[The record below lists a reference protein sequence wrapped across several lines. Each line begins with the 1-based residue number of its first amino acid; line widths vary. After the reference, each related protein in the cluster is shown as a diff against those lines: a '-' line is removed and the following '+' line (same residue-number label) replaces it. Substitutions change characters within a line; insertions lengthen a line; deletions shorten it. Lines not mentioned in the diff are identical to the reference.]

1 MEAYLQ
7 GTMTLLLLRT
17 SSICFLLLLLSHEVG
32 AQPAVITTDV
42 PDVTRGQNVTPTT
55 EDSPQN
61 LETRRKLIVDE
72 LRLAQRTLEAAEE
85 ASAEG
90 VKPPEK
96 LQHEV
101 KLLKQLDAIVAQLE
115 AAKTREQDL
124 QAKLADLRGH
134 LETIRS
140 SGPLESKPYSFLLLD
155 HLQDELVTRQARIV
169 IDKATLA
176 DSKQAVIRAKE
187 NLESE
192 QKALRLVKSRY
203 QAAKDDNAKLQ
214 LTAAVQLAEA
224 EVRVA
229 SETVGLKD
237 QEWSNSKLTQQIR
250 AARIDLLT
258 EKANW
263 ISKAVVF
270 SPSDLQDQL
279 VTLDKRESDLKASL
293 RAAESYQ
300 TYSEREWSR
309 VRQELDLETEPTAAL
324 IEQVENRQLA
334 RQRHQK
340 EVSLLNA
347 RLMRIGEDREL
358 WTRRFKVITATATPH
373 DLIIWAEE
381 AHLLVSQLER
391 EKRLQQMR
399 IDEIRREVAS
409 KEHRLQSAGDQLG
422 DAKRWVEG
430 QRDQLSRSIQV
441 HDAAIASIEAT
452 LHPAR
457 KLIGEIQGDVKAW
470 SFSEWVAGAWH
481 YVRSAW
487 NTEVTSVDDNPLT
500 IGKITVAIILIFTG
514 FIVARMFSRIL
525 GERLHDSLSIN
536 KDSADAFQSLSFYTM
551 IVLFT
556 LLALRFVNVPLTL
569 FTFLGGAI
577 AIGVGFGSQNIL
589 NNFISGLVLLVERP
603 IRVGDLIQLEDL
615 YGTVE
620 HIGTRSTC
628 VRTATNMEIII
639 PNSTFLQSNVQNLTL
654 GDNKVRTSVSVGL
667 AYGSPTRDAARLLK
681 RAAQEHGRV
690 LESPEPF
697 VWFVDFGDNAL
708 NFELHFWVE
717 VRNLSEQKR
726 VESDMRFKIDHLFRD
741 AGISIAY
748 PQRDI
753 HLDNTR
759 PLTIQLLNEDLGKM
773 VDGSASKAA

>member
-124 QAKLADLRGH
+124 QAKLADLSGH

-229 SETVGLKD
+229 GETVGLKE

-399 IDEIRREVAS
+399 SDEIRREVAS

-514 FIVARMFSRIL
+514 FILARKFSRIL
-525 GERLHDSLSIN
+525 GGRLHDSLSIN

-577 AIGVGFGSQNIL
+577 AIGVGFGSQIIL

>member
-1 MEAYLQ
+1 
-7 GTMTLLLLRT
+7 
-17 SSICFLLLLLSHEVG
+17 
-32 AQPAVITTDV
+32 
-42 PDVTRGQNVTPTT
+42 
-55 EDSPQN
+55 
-61 LETRRKLIVDE
+61 
-72 LRLAQRTLEAAEE
+72 
-85 ASAEG
+85 
-90 VKPPEK
+90 
-96 LQHEV
+96 
-101 KLLKQLDAIVAQLE
+101 LLKQLDAIVAQLE

-124 QAKLADLRGH
+124 QAKLADLSGH

-155 HLQDELVTRQARIV
+155 HLRDELVTRQVRTEM
-169 IDKATLA
+169 DKATLA

-192 QKALRLVKSRY
+192 QKALRLVKSRN
-203 QAAKDDNAKLQ
+203 QAAKDDNVKVQ
-214 LTAAVQLAEA
+214 LAAAVQLAEA

-229 SETVGLKD
+229 GETVDLKE

-250 AARIDLLT
+250 AARIDLLA
-258 EKANW
+258 EKVNW

-293 RAAESYQ
+293 RAAESYL

-309 VRQELDLETEPTAAL
+309 VRQELDLETDPTAAL

-358 WTRRFKVITATATPH
+358 WTRRFKVITATATPQ
-373 DLIIWAEE
+373 DLIIWTDE
-381 AHLLVSQLER
+381 ARLLVTQLER

-399 IDEIRREVAS
+399 IEEIRREVAS

-452 LHPAR
+452 LQPAR

-481 YVRSAW
+481 YVRNAW
-487 NTEVTSVDDNPLT
+487 NTEIANVDDNPLT
-500 IGKITVAIILIFTG
+500 IGKITVAIILVFTG
-514 FIVARMFSRIL
+514 FIMARMLSRVL
-525 GERLHDSLSIN
+525 GGRLHDSLSIN
-536 KDSADAFQSLSFYTM
+536 KDRADAFQSLSFYTM
-551 IVLFT
+551 IILFT

-577 AIGVGFGSQNIL
+577 AIGVGFCSQNIM
-589 NNFISGLVLLVERP
+589 NKFISGLVLLVERP

-620 HIGTRSTC
+620 RIGTRSTC

-639 PNSTFLQSNVQNLTL
+639 PNSTFLQTNVQNLTL
-654 GDNKVRTSVSVGL
+654 GDNRVRTSVAVGL

-690 LESPEPF
+690 LVSPEPF

-741 AGISIAY
+741 AGITIAY
-748 PQRDI
+748 PQRDL

>member
-124 QAKLADLRGH
+124 QAKLADLSGH

-229 SETVGLKD
+229 GETVGLKE

-309 VRQELDLETEPTAAL
+309 VRQELDLETDPTAAL

-525 GERLHDSLSIN
+525 GERLHDSLSVN

-577 AIGVGFGSQNIL
+577 AIGVGFGSQNIM
-589 NNFISGLVLLVERP
+589 NKFISGFVFLVERP
-603 IRVGDLIQLEDL
+603 ISVGDLIKFEDL
-615 YGTVE
+615 
-620 HIGTRSTC
+620 
-628 VRTATNMEIII
+628 
-639 PNSTFLQSNVQNLTL
+639 
-654 GDNKVRTSVSVGL
+654 
-667 AYGSPTRDAARLLK
+667 
-681 RAAQEHGRV
+681 
-690 LESPEPF
+690 
-697 VWFVDFGDNAL
+697 
-708 NFELHFWVE
+708 
-717 VRNLSEQKR
+717 
-726 VESDMRFKIDHLFRD
+726 
-741 AGISIAY
+741 
-748 PQRDI
+748 
-753 HLDNTR
+753 
-759 PLTIQLLNEDLGKM
+759 
-773 VDGSASKAA
+773 

>member
-124 QAKLADLRGH
+124 QAKLADLSGH

-214 LTAAVQLAEA
+214 LTATVQLAEA

-229 SETVGLKD
+229 GETVGLKE

-309 VRQELDLETEPTAAL
+309 VRQELDLETDPTAAL

-514 FIVARMFSRIL
+514 FILARKFSRIL
-525 GERLHDSLSIN
+525 GGRLHDSLSIN
-536 KDSADAFQSLSFYTM
+536 KDSADAFQSLSFYMM

-654 GDNKVRTSVSVGL
+654 GDNKVRTSVAVGL

-759 PLTIQLLNEDLGKM
+759 PLTIQLLNQDLGKM
-773 VDGSASKAA
+773 IEGSTPKAA

>member
-124 QAKLADLRGH
+124 QAKLADLSGH

-214 LTAAVQLAEA
+214 LTATVQLAQA

-229 SETVGLKD
+229 GETVGLKE

-309 VRQELDLETEPTAAL
+309 VRQELDLETDPTAAL

-525 GERLHDSLSIN
+525 GERLHDSLSVN

-639 PNSTFLQSNVQNLTL
+639 PNSTVLQSNVQNLTL
-654 GDNKVRTSVSVGL
+654 GDNKVRTSVAVGL

-759 PLTIQLLNEDLGKM
+759 PLTIQLLNQDLGKM
-773 VDGSASKAA
+773 IEGSTPKAA

>member
-1 MEAYLQ
+1 MA
-7 GTMTLLLLRT
+7 LLLLRIP
-17 SSICFLLLLLSHEVG
+17 SICFLILLLSHEVG
-32 AQPAVITTDV
+32 AQSAVFTTDV
-42 PDVTRGQNVTPTT
+42 PDVARGQDVTPTT
-55 EDSPQN
+55 EDSPQD
-61 LETRRKLIVDE
+61 LEAKRKLIVHE
-72 LRLAQRTLEAAEE
+72 LRLAQRTLDAAKE

-101 KLLKQLDAIVAQLE
+101 KLLKQLDAIVAQHE

-124 QAKLADLRGH
+124 QAKLADLSGH

-155 HLQDELVTRQARIV
+155 HLRDELATRHSRTEM
-169 IDKATLA
+169 DKVTLA

-192 QKALRLVKSRY
+192 QKALRLVKSQY
-203 QAAKDDNAKLQ
+203 QATKDDNAKLQ

-224 EVRVA
+224 EVRVVG
-229 SETVGLKD
+229 ETVGLKK

-258 EKANW
+258 EKVNW

-293 RAAESYQ
+293 RAAESYL

-309 VRQELDLETEPTAAL
+309 VRQELDLETEPNAAL

-334 RQRHQK
+334 RQWHQK

-347 RLMRIGEDREL
+347 RLMRIVEDREL
-358 WTRRFKVITATATPH
+358 WTRRFKVITATATPQ
-373 DLIIWAEE
+373 DLIIWVDE
-381 AHLLVSQLER
+381 ARLLVTQLER

-470 SFSEWVAGAWH
+470 SFLEWVAGAWH
-481 YVRSAW
+481 YVSKAW
-487 NTEVTSVDDNPLT
+487 NTEITNVDDNPLT
-500 IGKITVAIILIFTG
+500 IGKVTVAIILVFTG
-514 FIVARMFSRIL
+514 FIMARMLSRIL
-525 GERLHDSLSIN
+525 GGRLHDSLSIN
-536 KDSADAFQSLSFYTM
+536 KDRADAFQSLSFYTM
-551 IVLFT
+551 IALFT

-603 IRVGDLIQLEDL
+603 IRVGDLIQLEDF

-654 GDNKVRTSVSVGL
+654 GDNKVRTSVAVGL

-741 AGISIAY
+741 AGITIAY

-759 PLTIQLLNEDLGKM
+759 PLTVQLLNEDLGKM
-773 VDGSASKAA
+773 IDGSVTKAA